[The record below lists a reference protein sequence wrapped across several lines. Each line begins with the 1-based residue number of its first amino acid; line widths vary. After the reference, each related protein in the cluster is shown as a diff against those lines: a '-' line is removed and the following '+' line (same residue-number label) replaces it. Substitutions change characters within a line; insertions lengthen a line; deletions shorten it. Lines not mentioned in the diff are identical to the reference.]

1 MSPSDAP
8 QIIHT
13 WLPLPSYSP
22 PISTS
27 ASTTPGKRSGVAA
40 TPSDGWARMPP
51 LPPEASD
58 ADITREVTC
67 FGLVGG
73 HDQSVTYSI
82 FTAMPLA
89 TTAILFPVRVA

>member
-27 ASTTPGKRSGVAA
+27 ASTTPGKPSGVAA
-40 TPSDGWARMPP
+40 TPTDGWALPP
-51 LPPEASD
+51 LPPEESD
-58 ADITREVTC
+58 VDVTLEVTS
-67 FGLVGG
+67 FGPVGG
-73 HDQSVTYSI
+73 HNQSVTYSI
-82 FTAMPLA
+82 VTPVPLA